1 MIRTDGTQIMNL
13 SRFGLTAAQTERLM
27 RAVVSQTLTEL
38 NDLYNA
44 RYAALQNAQND

>member
-1 MIRTDGTQIMNL
+1 MEHQSEPLRT
-13 SRFGLTAAQTERLM
+13 TAAQTERLM
-27 RAVVSQTLTEL
+27 RTVASQTLTEL